1 MSSSDPQL
9 ATKLRHIYDEYRT
22 ALMRSKYYAHRL
34 ETYKK
39 WDKTLEIA
47 LAVSTSSTVGTWAL
61 WRIGYGKQAWAI
73 IAGISALLA
82 IVKPILQ
89 LQNKIEQFS
98 QLHISHDS
106 VYQDLK
112 QLVKEIAISHT
123 ITSEISKVFS
133 VIQARYGALALA
145 EEAVP
150 AKKLL
155 QKYYD
160 EVNKEI
166 PPQTLW
172 MPS

>member
-1 MSSSDPQL
+1 
-9 ATKLRHIYDEYRT
+9 
-22 ALMRSKYYAHRL
+22 MRSKYYAHRL

-39 WDKTLEIA
+39 WDKTFEIA
-47 LAVSTSSTVGTWAL
+47 LAVSTSSTVGAWAL
-61 WRIGYGKQAWAI
+61 WQNNYGKQVWAI
-73 IAGISALLA
+73 IAGISAVLS
-82 IVKPILQ
+82 IVRPILH

-98 QLHISHDS
+98 QLYIIHDS
-106 VYQDLK
+106 AFQDLK
-112 QLVKEIAISHT
+112 RLVKEIATSHK
-123 ITSEISKVFS
+123 ITPDIDKVFS

-150 AKKLL
+150 IKKLL
-155 QKYYD
+155 QRYYD